1 MKDYDLPLF
10 PLRTVLFPGQAL
22 PLHIFEARYR
32 QMIADCMEADATFGV
47 VLIQE
52 GMEVGSLATPYE
64 VGTTAVIEDIERLPD
79 GRMNIVTIGQERFQ
93 LRSYDVTGKPYLVGR
108 VSPWPWSD
116 DAPPEAGL
124 KQAVRRRVEQ
134 YVGLLSQAS
143 ETDISLDSIPQNPSE
158 LAALAAVVLQ
168 IPPEQ
173 KQTLLETPS
182 VDELLR
188 ELDQLLRE
196 ENRGLQLVL
205 ASTHLRGELDGIFSW
220 N

>member
-1 MKDYDLPLF
+1 MKDYNLPLF

-32 QMIADCMEADATFGV
+32 QMITDCMEADATFGV

-64 VGTTAVIEDIERLPD
+64 VGTTAVIEDIERLSD

-93 LRSYDVTGKPYLVGR
+93 LRSYDVTSKPYLVGH

-116 DAPPEAGL
+116 YAPPEAEL

>member
-1 MKDYDLPLF
+1 MNDYDLPLF

-64 VGTTAVIEDIERLPD
+64 VGTTAVIEDIERLSD

-93 LRSYDVTGKPYLVGR
+93 LRSYDVTSKPYLVGR

-116 DAPPEAGL
+116 YAPPEAEL

>member
-64 VGTTAVIEDIERLPD
+64 VGTTAVIEDIERLSD

-116 DAPPEAGL
+116 YAPPEAGL
-124 KQAVRRRVEQ
+124 KKAVRRRVEQ

>member
-52 GMEVGSLATPYE
+52 GMEVGPLATPYE

-93 LRSYDVTGKPYLVGR
+93 LRSYDVTSKPYLVGR

-116 DAPPEAGL
+116 YAPPQAGL

-158 LAALAAVVLQ
+158 LAALAAVILQ

-173 KQTLLETPS
+173 KQALLETPS

>member
-93 LRSYDVTGKPYLVGR
+93 LRSYDVTSKPYLVGR

-116 DAPPEAGL
+116 DAPPETGL

-173 KQTLLETPS
+173 KQALLETPS

>member
-64 VGTTAVIEDIERLPD
+64 VGTTAVIEDIERLSD

-93 LRSYDVTGKPYLVGR
+93 LRSYDVTSKPYLVGR

-116 DAPPEAGL
+116 YAPPEAEL

>member
-52 GMEVGSLATPYE
+52 GMEVGSPATPYE

-79 GRMNIVTIGQERFQ
+79 GRMNIVTIGQERFH

-173 KQTLLETPS
+173 KQALLETPS

>member
-93 LRSYDVTGKPYLVGR
+93 LRSYDVTSKPYLVGR

-116 DAPPEAGL
+116 DAPPEVGL
-124 KQAVRRRVEQ
+124 KRTVRRRVEQ

-173 KQTLLETPS
+173 KQALLETPS

-188 ELDQLLRE
+188 ELDQMLRE

>member
-32 QMIADCMEADATFGV
+32 QMITDCMEADATFGV

-93 LRSYDVTGKPYLVGR
+93 LRSYDVTSKPYLVGR

-116 DAPPEAGL
+116 DAPPETGL

-173 KQTLLETPS
+173 KQALLETPS

>member
-93 LRSYDVTGKPYLVGR
+93 LRSYDVTSKPYLVGR

-173 KQTLLETPS
+173 KQALLETPS

-188 ELDQLLRE
+188 ELDQMLRE